1 METLKERESL
11 GSQLHKLKKSNPE
24 NEFDSNKDSI
34 LFNIVKSEDYTDKEV
49 LFDKFKRKRY
59 RQTGFTNICLKSGDF
74 KSSILIDLKN
84 QNTFLKFK
92 ALSKRV
98 YDLNDYNMN
107 LELLKINA
115 NNKKDGTTTE
125 DFLSN
130 LSGKY
135 NQSLNT
141 NSNNTL
147 KIGKSKTNIL
157 THAKCAYNLTYYKLN
172 LSNDDIKEFHRPN
185 ICRYFLR
192 EKKKKNFSFTIS
204 ENFDLSNT
212 ENTKRW
218 GVTILTRNYLKKKEK
233 KRISKNIQYMNS
245 YEIFKDRFK
254 LSLVE
259 GKIVLFEHLDEYP
272 IFISNFGMASKL
284 KKYIYSNKLFNSS
297 ASNPNIKFTDQEQKT
312 KNIIGPFGV
321 QILLQP
327 NKNPLLGHID
337 QNDLKGITVVDNNMY
352 RAPTFYE
359 KIMKTNNTNR
369 LNPVDKKEKKYMNFL
384 ISFKKGKD
392 SKEGVFIR
400 ELEHLYVI
408 GQEEPKIEVYPPQS
422 KQFNNFLKKKIQ
434 TYTYKLYNEIGFNA
448 GINFK
453 VFTNLFPTV
462 TEQILKKN
470 FREMKIEIDKNIC
483 YYTKI
488 PSEDNNMQ
496 ITPENICQY
505 ETSQFGLFKLR
516 EMGIKTLTNPEKIS
530 YSTNKFIQQVQL
542 N

>member
-1 METLKERESL
+1 MSFSKPNQS
-11 GSQLHKLKKSNPE
+11 SN
-24 NEFDSNKDSI
+24 DL
-34 LFNIVKSEDYTDKEV
+34 LFNIVKSEDYVEKEV
-49 LFDKFKRKRY
+49 LFDRFKRKRY
-59 RQTGFTNICLKSGDF
+59 RQNGYTNHSLKSGDF
-74 KSSILIDLKN
+74 KKCVLIDLKN
-84 QNTFLKFK
+84 SSTFQKFK
-92 ALSKRV
+92 EISKKV

-107 LELLKINA
+107 LELLKINP
-115 NNKKDGTTTE
+115 NSKKEGSATE
-125 DFLSN
+125 DFLTN
-130 LSGKY
+130 ISGKY

-172 LSNDDIKEFHRPN
+172 LSTDDIKEFHRPN
-185 ICRYFLR
+185 ICRYFLK

-204 ENFDLSNT
+204 ENFNLSNA

-218 GVTILTRNYLKKKEK
+218 NATILTRNYLKKREK

-259 GKIVLFEHLDEYP
+259 GKFVLFEHIDEYP
-272 IFISNFGMASKL
+272 IYLSNFGMASKL

-297 ASNPNIKFTDQEQKT
+297 ASNPNIKFSESEMKT
-312 KNIIGPFGV
+312 KNTIGPFGA

-337 QNDLKGITVVDNNMY
+337 QNELKGLTVIDNNMY
-352 RAPTFYE
+352 RAPAFYE
-359 KIMKTNNTNR
+359 KVVKSSNTNS
-369 LNPVDKKEKKYMNFL
+369 PDKKEKKYMNFL
-384 ISFKKGKD
+384 VTFKKGKD
-392 SKEGVFIR
+392 GKEGVFIR

-488 PSEDNNMQ
+488 PAEDNNMQ

-505 ETSQFGLFKLR
+505 ETSQFGLYKLR
-516 EMGIKTLTNPEKIS
+516 DMGIKTLTNPEKIS
-530 YSTNKFIQQVQL
+530 YSTNKFIQQVTFI
-542 N
+542 